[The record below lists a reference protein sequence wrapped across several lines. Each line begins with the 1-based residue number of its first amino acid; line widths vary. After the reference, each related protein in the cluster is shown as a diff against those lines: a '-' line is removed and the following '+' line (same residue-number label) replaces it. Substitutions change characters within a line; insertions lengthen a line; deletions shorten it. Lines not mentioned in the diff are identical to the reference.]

1 VLYADKAGIQ
11 KRVYPHLFR
20 HQLLTYLTQK
30 GILDSKLQLISGH
43 QEKKS
48 LAIYQNLSLYD
59 IEEEYNE
66 AMKDFPI
73 K

>member
-1 VLYADKAGIQ
+1 
-11 KRVYPHLFR
+11 
-20 HQLLTYLTQK
+20 LTQK